1 MIDSYKTKTQ
11 LIDELGKLRRQ
22 IAELD
27 KTKIKLK
34 KIDEALW
41 ESEEIF
47 YKIFSSA
54 LDGIIIT
61 NSEGRVAFWNR
72 AAEKMFGY
80 STEEALGKLIHKLII
95 PQKNW
100 TKFESELPNF
110 KKTGK
115 GSTIDKVTEGVLLRK
130 NGEKLTAEISLSSIQ
145 LWKKWY
151 AIAIV
156 HDITERKRAEE
167 KLQESEKKYRAIF
180 ENTGTATFIIEEDTT
195 ISLANNKFTK
205 LSGYSRGEI
214 EGKKSWTEFV
224 VKEDL
229 DRMRKYHYARRKAPD
244 KAPKNYE
251 FRFIDRNGSVKN
263 IFITVDMI
271 PGTKKS
277 VASYLDITELKKA
290 EEKIKASLKER
301 EAMLR
306 EIHHRVKNNMQVI
319 SSLLRLPLRQI
330 KNKKILDV
338 FNVAQNRIRSMA
350 LIHDS
355 LYRSEDLAMINFSD
369 YINKLTTH
377 LLAMYRTGSGNIDL
391 RTEVEDV
398 FLDINRAIPCGLIIN
413 ELVSNSLKH
422 AFTEG
427 VKGEIT
433 VKMYS
438 DKKGKYILIV
448 SDTGIGL
455 PEKIDFREVKTL
467 GLQMVKDL
475 VNQLNGT
482 ISLYRKMGTTFKIT
496 F

>member
-72 AAEKMFGY
+72 AAEKMLGY
-80 STEEALGKLIHKLII
+80 SAEEVIGKLIYKLII

-100 TKFESELPNF
+100 TKLESELPKF

-130 NGEKLTAEISLSSIQ
+130 DGEKLTVEISLSSIQ
-145 LWKKWY
+145 LWKQWY

-156 HDITERKRAEE
+156 HDITEHKR
-167 KLQESEKKYRAIF
+167 
-180 ENTGTATFIIEEDTT
+180 
-195 ISLANNKFTK
+195 
-205 LSGYSRGEI
+205 
-214 EGKKSWTEFV
+214 
-224 VKEDL
+224 
-229 DRMRKYHYARRKAPD
+229 
-244 KAPKNYE
+244 
-251 FRFIDRNGSVKN
+251 
-263 IFITVDMI
+263 
-271 PGTKKS
+271 
-277 VASYLDITELKKA
+277 A

-301 EAMLR
+301 EAMMR
-306 EIHHRVKNNMQVI
+306 EIHHRVKNNMQII
-319 SSLLRLPLRQI
+319 SSLLRLQSRQV
-330 KNKKILDV
+330 KNKKIQDF
-338 FNVAQNRIRSMA
+338 FNVYQNRIRSMA
-350 LIHDS
+350 LIHES

-391 RTEVEDV
+391 RTEVDDV

-413 ELVSNSLKH
+413 EFVSNSLKH
-422 AFTEG
+422 AFPEG

-455 PEKIDFREVKTL
+455 PEKIDFGQVKTL

-482 ISLYRKMGTTFKIT
+482 ISLYRKRGTTFKIT